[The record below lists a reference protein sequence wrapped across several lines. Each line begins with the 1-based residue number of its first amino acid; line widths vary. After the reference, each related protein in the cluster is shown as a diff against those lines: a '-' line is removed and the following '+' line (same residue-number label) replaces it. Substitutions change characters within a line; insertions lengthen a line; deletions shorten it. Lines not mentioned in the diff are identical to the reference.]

1 MAHGRDTRPPQ
12 PGVRRHRG
20 RLREQELLP
29 MGTGAADAR
38 TDDFKAEASRQSALV
53 AASPYEAEDQA
64 FVDAA
69 SSDVWSDE

>member
-1 MAHGRDTRPPQ
+1 
-12 PGVRRHRG
+12 
-20 RLREQELLP
+20 